1 MPLGEV
7 VDIISHEHQV
17 AVDQI
22 NNLGA
27 RGILHQECR
36 PREWRQ
42 AELVTC
48 IVNLRLIEDT
58 KGSRFVDH
66 VLDVEVDALPGMG
79 PFWLRGPALLW
90 LAPIGNTILVVEE
103 GTLKIVPK
111 RYLYRLSFL
120 DYLRRHI
127 LHQINV
133 LWGIP

>member
-1 MPLGEV
+1 M
-7 VDIISHEHQV
+7 D
-17 AVDQI
+17 
-22 NNLGA
+22 
-27 RGILHQECR
+27 
-36 PREWRQ
+36 
-42 AELVTC
+42 
-48 IVNLRLIEDT
+48 
-58 KGSRFVDH
+58 
-66 VLDVEVDALPGMG
+66 

-90 LAPIGNTILVVEE
+90 LTPIGNTILVVEE